1 MLPKIEDLR
10 IIANSTN
17 VTNIGIS
24 ESKLDESVLEPQIEF
39 DNYKTL
45 RCDGKRQRGGAA
57 CYIRN
62 DLSYNTVTVYPHGMV
77 SVFLEICYLIPNQ

>member
-1 MLPKIEDLR
+1 MPKIEELR

-24 ESKLDESVLEPQIEF
+24 ESKLDESVLEPEIQY
-39 DNYKTL
+39 DNYKIL
-45 RCDGKRQRGGAA
+45 RCDKKRQREGAA

-62 DLSYNTVTVYPHGMV
+62 DLSYNT
-77 SVFLEICYLIPNQ
+77 SNNLYLISSFQFFGKTK